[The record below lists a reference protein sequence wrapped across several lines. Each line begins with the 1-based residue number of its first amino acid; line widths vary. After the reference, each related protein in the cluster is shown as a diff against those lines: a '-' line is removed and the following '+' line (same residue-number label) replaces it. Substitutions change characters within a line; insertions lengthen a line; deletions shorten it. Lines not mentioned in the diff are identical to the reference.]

1 MEYLY
6 IKSLHII
13 GVVSWFAGLFYIV
26 RLFIYHTEAKE
37 KTEPEY
43 RILHEQFM
51 IMERKLMNIITT
63 PAMIV
68 TLATG
73 IYMVVLTPGW
83 LYQPW
88 MHLKLGFV
96 VVLIVYH
103 LACQYMMKRLRE
115 EKLSWTSM
123 RLRIWNELATILLV
137 AIVFLVV
144 LKNSIS
150 WIWGLLG
157 LVLFSIIIMLAVR
170 LYKTARMR
178 K

>member
-26 RLFIYHTEAKE
+26 RLFIYHTEARE
-37 KTEPEY
+37 KPENEY

-51 IMERKLMNIITT
+51 VMERKLMNIITT
-63 PAMIV
+63 PAMII
-68 TLATG
+68 TLITG
-73 IYMVVLTPGW
+73 IYMVILTPGW

-96 VVLIVYH
+96 VALIGYH
-103 LACQYMMKRLRE
+103 HICQGMMKKLKQ
-115 EKLSWTSM
+115 EKLSWTST
-123 RLRIWNELATILLV
+123 RLRIWNEVATIILV

-144 LKNSIS
+144 LKNSVS

-157 LVLFSIIIMLAVR
+157 LILFSIIIMLAVR